1 MNKLKWI
8 DALRGFACFSVLVY
22 HTSLSTEGIPQG
34 ILNVTLQGESGVQLF
49 YLISAFTL
57 FLSASNRKKT
67 EASPTRNFF
76 IRRLF
81 RIAPL
86 FYLMVFY
93 GCFRYGIGPNL
104 WVEDGTTITIPNL
117 LSHLLFLNGWN
128 PYWIN
133 NLVSGGWSIAIEM
146 QFYLLVPFLFSR
158 IRTASQA
165 VWFALILLLLRKA
178 LTFVLTKAVV
188 MPEAAKWPT
197 FLYYWLPSQLFN
209 FALGFV
215 LYFLF
220 VAIRDRAELAD
231 RPWGFVA
238 KTLQPLLLFG
248 LAFFAFSRV
257 TQMDLSVDYLIKGLG
272 FVAFAIYLHLNRFPL
287 LVNALF
293 CYLGE
298 ISYSVYLL
306 HFEVVPLVRFLFRQ
320 ALVSAQMTV
329 SPTIEF
335 FVVVSLALA
344 ATAGLATLTYR
355 WIEVPGINAGRR
367 LIAKLE
373 QRDLAKAQPL

>member
-1 MNKLKWI
+1 MTKLQWI

-22 HTSLSTEGIPQG
+22 HTGLSTEGIPTG
-34 ILNVTLQGESGVQLF
+34 IMTVTMQGESGVQLF

-57 FLSASNRKKT
+57 FLSMSNRKKV
-67 EASPTRNFF
+67 EESPTRNFF

-81 RIAPL
+81 RIAPM
-86 FYLMVFY
+86 FYLMVLY

-117 LSHLLFLNGWN
+117 LSHLVFLNGWN

-158 IRTASQA
+158 IHTASQA
-165 VWFALILLLLRKA
+165 VWITIVLLLLRKA
-178 LTFVLTKAVV
+178 LSFVLTKAVV
-188 MPEAAKWPT
+188 MPESAKWSE
-197 FLYYWLPSQLFN
+197 FIYYWLPSQMAN
-209 FALGFV
+209 FTLGFV

-220 VAIRDRAELAD
+220 VAIRDRANLAD

-238 KTLQPLLLFG
+238 KTLQPLLLLV
-248 LAFFAFSRV
+248 LAFFAFS
-257 TQMDLSVDYLIKGLG
+257 TITHLDLSVDYLIKGIG

-287 LVNALF
+287 LVNSLF

-298 ISYSVYLL
+298 ISYSAYLL
-306 HFEVVPLVRFLFRQ
+306 HFEVVPLVRFLFKQ
-320 ALVSAQMTV
+320 AVAAAQVTV

-335 FVVVSLALA
+335 FGVVSLALA

-373 QRDLAKAQPL
+373 ARDLAKAQLL

>member
-8 DALRGFACFSVLVY
+8 DALRGFACFCVLVY
-22 HTSLSTEGIPQG
+22 HTSLSTEGIPKG
-34 ILNVTLQGESGVQLF
+34 IINVTLQCESGVQLF

-57 FLSASNRKKT
+57 FLSMSNRKKV
-67 EASPTRNFF
+67 EESPSRNFF

-81 RIAPL
+81 RIAPM
-86 FYLMVFY
+86 FYLMVLY

-117 LSHLLFLNGWN
+117 LSHLVFLNGWN

-165 VWFALILLLLRKA
+165 VWFTLVLLLLRKA

-188 MPEAAKWPT
+188 LPESAKWPT

-209 FALGFV
+209 FALGFI

-220 VAIRDRAELAD
+220 VAIRDRADLAD
-231 RPWGFVA
+231 RPWGFAV

-248 LAFFAFSRV
+248 LAFFAFSKV
-257 TQMDLSVDYLIKGLG
+257 THMDLSVDYLIKGIG
-272 FVAFAIYLHLNRFPL
+272 FIALAIYLHLNRFPL
-287 LVNALF
+287 LVNSLF

-298 ISYSVYLL
+298 ISYSAYLL
-306 HFEVVPLVRFLFRQ
+306 HFEVVPLVRFLFKQ
-320 ALVSAQMTV
+320 AVAVAQLTV

-335 FVVVSLALA
+335 FAVVGLALA

-355 WIEVPGINAGRR
+355 WIEVPGINVGRR

>member
-8 DALRGFACFSVLVY
+8 DALRGLACFFVFVY
-22 HTSLSTEGIPQG
+22 HASLSTPGIPAS
-34 ILNVTLQGESGVQLF
+34 IINVTLQGESGVQLF

-57 FLSASNRKKT
+57 FLSASNRKRT
-67 EASPTRNFF
+67 EASPACSFF
-76 IRRLF
+76 VRRLF
-81 RIAPL
+81 RIAPM

-117 LSHLLFLNGWN
+117 LSHLVFLNGWN

-146 QFYLLVPFLFSR
+146 QFYLLVPFFFAR

-165 VWFALILLLLRKA
+165 VWFTIVMLLLRKA
-178 LTFVLTKAVV
+178 LSFVLAKAVV
-188 MPEAAKWPT
+188 LPESAKWSE
-197 FLYYWLPSQLFN
+197 FIYYWLPSQLAN

-220 VAIRDRAELAD
+220 VAIRDRTDLAD

-238 KTLQPLLLFG
+238 KTLQPLLLLV
-248 LAFFAFSRV
+248 LAFFAFSAI
-257 TQMDLSVDYLIKGLG
+257 THIDLSVDYLIKGIG
-272 FVAFAIYLHLNRFPL
+272 FVAFALYLHLNRFPL
-287 LVNALF
+287 LVNPLF

-306 HFEVVPLVRFLFRQ
+306 HFEVIPLVRFLSRQ
-320 ALVSAQMTV
+320 AFGLAQVIV

-335 FVVVSLALA
+335 VVVVILSLIVTA
-344 ATAGLATLTYR
+344 ALATLTYR

-373 QRDLAKAQPL
+373 ARDHAKLQSL